1 MDEVGGAIERV
12 DDPHMIC
19 IGVAVGF
26 ARLFGQDAVVGVG
39 SEQGFDDGV
48 FAGQVDFGYKII
60 DLFLRNSNSLHVQ
73 GGAVDDGACGACS
86 LDGYVEHGVEIGR
99 HEFLRTK
106 QCSPVRCQRRM
117 AHFPM
122 KLANRQGLSA
132 QFGHFEALRTGTMS
146 PMRTRFILIET
157 SHPGNV
163 GAAARALKVMG
174 FDEMVLVAPRYNNV
188 LRKEETIQR
197 ASGANDVL
205 DKTRIVDTLE
215 EALDGI
221 SHLCATA
228 MTPRDFGPPTR
239 SPREHFEMLLSR
251 AQAQSATSFS
261 KTKEPISSIGFLF
274 GSERFGMKNEDV
286 YKCHVALSIPTNPQF
301 GSLNLAAALQL
312 VAYEWRLALGG
323 FPVASLVTESSLA
336 DAEQVSGMLG
346 HFEKA
351 LVEIGFLDPAA
362 PKKLMPRLNQ
372 LFNRANLTPEE
383 IHILRGVAKAMIETA
398 QAKR

>member
-1 MDEVGGAIERV
+1 
-12 DDPHMIC
+12 
-19 IGVAVGF
+19 
-26 ARLFGQDAVVGVG
+26 
-39 SEQGFDDGV
+39 
-48 FAGQVDFGYKII
+48 
-60 DLFLRNSNSLHVQ
+60 
-73 GGAVDDGACGACS
+73 
-86 LDGYVEHGVEIGR
+86 
-99 HEFLRTK
+99 
-106 QCSPVRCQRRM
+106 
-117 AHFPM
+117 M
-122 KLANRQGLSA
+122 KLTDWQGLGA
-132 QFGHFEALRTGTMS
+132 QFGHFAAVGTVTMS

-174 FDEMVLVAPRYNNV
+174 FDEMVLVAPRYANV

-221 SHLCATA
+221 SHVCATA

-239 SPREHFEMLLSR
+239 SPREHFELLLGRQPAESNMPTE
-251 AQAQSATSFS
+251 ASMA
-261 KTKEPISSIGFLF
+261 EPISSIGFLF

-286 YKCHVALSIPTNPQF
+286 YKCHVALSIPTNPEF

-323 FPVASLVTESSLA
+323 FPVASPAGESGLA
-336 DAEQVSGMLG
+336 DAAQVAGLLG
-346 HFEKA
+346 HLEQA
-351 LVEIGFLDPAA
+351 LIEIGFLDPEA

>member
-1 MDEVGGAIERV
+1 M
-12 DDPHMIC
+12 
-19 IGVAVGF
+19 
-26 ARLFGQDAVVGVG
+26 
-39 SEQGFDDGV
+39 
-48 FAGQVDFGYKII
+48 
-60 DLFLRNSNSLHVQ
+60 SL
-73 GGAVDDGACGACS
+73 
-86 LDGYVEHGVEIGR
+86 
-99 HEFLRTK
+99 
-106 QCSPVRCQRRM
+106 
-117 AHFPM
+117 
-122 KLANRQGLSA
+122 
-132 QFGHFEALRTGTMS
+132 
-146 PMRTRFILIET
+146 MRTRFILIET

-174 FDEMVLVAPRYNNV
+174 FDEMVLVAPRYANV

-205 DKTRIVDTLE
+205 DKTRIVDTLD
-215 EALDGI
+215 EALEGI

-239 SPREHFEMLLSR
+239 SPREHFDMLLG
-251 AQAQSATSFS
+251 QSPLQTQMTADAATQSN
-261 KTKEPISSIGFLF
+261 PVSSIGFLF

-323 FPVASLVTESSLA
+323 FPVASPVADANLA
-336 DAEQVSGMLG
+336 DAAQVSGMLS
-346 HFEKA
+346 HWEKA
-351 LVEIGFLDPAA
+351 LIEIGFLDPDA

-372 LFNRANLTPEE
+372 LFNRANLSPEE